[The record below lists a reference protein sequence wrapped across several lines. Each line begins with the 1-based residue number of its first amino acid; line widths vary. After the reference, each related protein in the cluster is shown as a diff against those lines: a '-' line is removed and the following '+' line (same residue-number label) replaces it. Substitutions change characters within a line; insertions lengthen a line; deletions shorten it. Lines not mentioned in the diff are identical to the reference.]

1 MGVYNCQLFNNLGL
15 CCFYAQQYDM
25 TLTSFERALSLAE
38 NEEEAADVWYNLGH
52 IAVVCFVCVCC
63 VCVYVVHACA
73 CFLLRKTS
81 PYVHVKKFSD
91 IINPADS
98 LKIFV
103 ILYPQVKFM
112 HRTHT
117 SLL

>member
-52 IAVVCFVCVCC
+52 IAVVCYVCVFPVMDTVTIPSCEAILS
-63 VCVYVVHACA
+63 Y
-73 CFLLRKTS
+73 RKS
-81 PYVHVKKFSD
+81 
-91 IINPADS
+91 N
-98 LKIFV
+98 
-103 ILYPQVKFM
+103 
-112 HRTHT
+112 
-117 SLL
+117 